1 MSISQA
7 WKWESLKESE
17 KEPWRNPSE
26 ESYYLLNR
34 WKNRGMQDFLDL
46 GCGLGRHAMLF
57 GRNGFSVSCFDIS
70 EEAVRSTKEWAESEN
85 LTFRCDVG
93 DMLSLP
99 YGDESIDCIMCRNV
113 ISHSDTQG
121 VKQAV
126 AEIYRVLRTGG
137 ECFLTLAAKDTW
149 GFTREDWPLIDP
161 NTRVRMEE
169 GPEYGVPHFYADHE
183 ESKALF
189 SAFTIETIT
198 HVETYY
204 EHNGQEFTSAHYH
217 LLVRK

>member
-1 MSISQA
+1 MSISQG
-7 WKWESLKESE
+7 WKWEMLKESD
-17 KEPWRNPSE
+17 KEIWRNPSE

-34 WKNRGMQDFLDL
+34 WMSQGKQDFLDL

-57 GRNGFSVSCFDIS
+57 GKNGFAVSCFDIS
-70 EEAVRSTKEWAESEN
+70 EEAVRSTREWAESEN

-99 YGDESIDCIMCRNV
+99 YDDESIDCIMCRNV

-121 VKQAV
+121 VKQAI
-126 AEIYRVLRTGG
+126 AEIYRVLRAGG
-137 ECFLTLAAKDTW
+137 ECFVTLAAKDTW

-161 NTRVRMEE
+161 NTRLRMEE
-169 GPEYGVPHFYADHE
+169 GPEYGVPHFYADHDDAKE
-183 ESKALF
+183 LF
-189 SAFTIETIT
+189 SDFTIVSIT
-198 HVETYY
+198 HVESYY
-204 EHNGQEFTSAHYH
+204 EHGGRENTSAHHH